1 MSTALAYS
9 EPHRFSAGLLALTVH
24 LVFFAVLY
32 FGVHWQSRTPES
44 FVVQMWDKLPD
55 TETEPERAPPPVAKM
70 EPKLPPKVVS
80 PVLPP
85 VKADI
90 EIRDKKSKKA
100 EVKEKQA
107 KQNEA
112 KEKAAAKARQEAEER
127 ELEAY
132 DRRTSAAK
140 EQQIQA
146 ERERIRAEVNVAT
159 QVQVERYQD
168 LIRNKIRRKM
178 KMVAD
183 VPASAEA
190 IFKVTLLPDGTLV
203 DDPVLVKSSG
213 FRAYDDAAE
222 RAILSAE
229 PLPVPSDPT
238 LQKLFRELKL
248 SIRP

>member
-1 MSTALAYS
+1 MSTTLAYA
-9 EPHRFSAGLLALTVH
+9 EPYRFPAGLLALVVH
-24 LVFFAVLY
+24 LAFFALLY
-32 FGVHWQSRTPES
+32 FGVHWQSHPPES
-44 FVVQMWDKLPD
+44 FVVEMWDNLPD
-55 TETEPERAPPPVAKM
+55 TEAAPERVPTPPAKM
-70 EPKLPPKVVS
+70 EPMPPRKVVS

-90 EIRDKKSKKA
+90 EVRDKKNKKA
-100 EVKEKQA
+100 DVKVKPDKKNQ
-107 KQNEA
+107 A
-112 KEKAAAKARQEAEER
+112 KEKAAKQEAER
-127 ELEAY
+127 KELEAY
-132 DRRTSAAK
+132 AMRNRTLD
-140 EQQIQA
+140 QQRVQA
-146 ERERIRAEVNVAT
+146 EQERVRNEVSTAT

-183 VPASAEA
+183 VPDSAEA
-190 IFKVTLLPDGTLV
+190 KFKVTLLPDGTLV

-213 FRAYDDAAE
+213 YPAYDEAAA

-229 PLPVPSDPT
+229 PLPVPNDVS

>member
-1 MSTALAYS
+1 
-9 EPHRFSAGLLALTVH
+9 
-24 LVFFAVLY
+24 
-32 FGVHWQSRTPES
+32 
-44 FVVQMWDKLPD
+44 MWDNLPD
-55 TETEPERAPPPVAKM
+55 TEVAPERTPPPVGKM
-70 EPKLPPKVVS
+70 EPMPPRKVVS

-90 EIRDKKSKKA
+90 ELRDKKNKKA
-100 EVKEKQA
+100 DVKVKPDKKNQ
-107 KQNEA
+107 A
-112 KEKAAAKARQEAEER
+112 KEKAAKQEAER
-127 ELEAY
+127 KELEAY
-132 DRRTSAAK
+132 AMRNRTLD
-140 EQQIQA
+140 QQRVQA
-146 ERERIRAEVNVAT
+146 EQERVRNEVSTAT

-183 VPASAEA
+183 VPDSAEA

-213 FRAYDDAAE
+213 YPAYDEAAA

-229 PLPVPSDPT
+229 PLPVPNDVS